1 MDAGELLLTIV
12 VVAGLTLVLTLFARR
27 QMRSS
32 WSGRVEK
39 VRERTRTHQ
48 NDEHD
53 VGTTEHVVTVVVRTD
68 AGKRVKVALPLPT
81 FQHLFPTGLEVG
93 DRVEKKSGA
102 PYPALEV

>member
-32 WSGRVEK
+32 WIGRVEQ
-39 VRERTRTHQ
+39 VRERSRTHQ

-53 VGTTEHVVTVVVRTD
+53 LGTTEHVVPVAVRTD
-68 AGKRVKVALPLPT
+68 AGKRVKVEMPLRT
-81 FQHLFPTGLEVG
+81 FQQLFPTGLKVG
-93 DRVEKKSGA
+93 DRIEKKSGA
-102 PYPALEV
+102 AYPALEG